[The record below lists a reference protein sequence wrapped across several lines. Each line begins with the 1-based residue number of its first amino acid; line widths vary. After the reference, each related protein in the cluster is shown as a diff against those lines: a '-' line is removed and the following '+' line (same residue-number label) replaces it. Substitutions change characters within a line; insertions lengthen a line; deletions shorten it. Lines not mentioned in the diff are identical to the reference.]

1 MAQPFLPVTAQCF
14 CPQGYL
20 GCQALSEM
28 IQFYLE
34 EVMPQ
39 AESQGPDIKEP
50 VNSLGE
56 KLKTL
61 RLQLR
66 RCVSSRPAPSL
77 AALGLLG
84 NTHLLTPLTPR
95 HTHWVAGACSFLSEL
110 GGGGGREGLLGI
122 YMRKF
127 ANSFP
132 VICESSV
139 AY

>member
-1 MAQPFLPVTAQCF
+1 
-14 CPQGYL
+14 
-20 GCQALSEM
+20 M

-39 AESQGPDIKEP
+39 AETQGPDIKEP

-77 AALGLLG
+77 AALRLWLFR

-95 HTHWVAGACSFLSEL
+95 HTHWVAGGCSFLSENM
-110 GGGGGREGLLGI
+110 GGGGWLLDI
-122 YMRKF
+122 YMRRF

-132 VICESSV
+132 VICESFV

>member
-1 MAQPFLPVTAQCF
+1 
-14 CPQGYL
+14 
-20 GCQALSEM
+20 M

-39 AESQGPDIKEP
+39 AESQGPDTKEP

-77 AALGLLG
+77 AALGLFF
-84 NTHLLTPLTPR
+84 R
-95 HTHWVAGACSFLSEL
+95 KLSL
-110 GGGGGREGLLGI
+110 PDTQQASTMGGRSLLI
-122 YMRKF
+122 
-127 ANSFP
+127 SL
-132 VICESSV
+132 
-139 AY
+139 